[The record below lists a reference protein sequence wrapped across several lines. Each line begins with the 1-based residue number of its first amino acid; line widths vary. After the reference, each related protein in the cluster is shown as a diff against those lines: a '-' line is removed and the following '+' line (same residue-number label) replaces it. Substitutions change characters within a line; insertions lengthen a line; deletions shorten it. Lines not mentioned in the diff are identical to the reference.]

1 MAHTHQPDQLSQR
14 DFARERRKVE
24 DLFEA
29 SFTELRYRWRA
40 LIVWVVNNSQGE
52 IRFTDE
58 WFETGTVMS
67 S

>member
-1 MAHTHQPDQLSQR
+1 MLSEAQ
-14 DFARERRKVE
+14 ESWVE

-40 LIVWVVNNSQGE
+40 LIEWVVNNSQGE